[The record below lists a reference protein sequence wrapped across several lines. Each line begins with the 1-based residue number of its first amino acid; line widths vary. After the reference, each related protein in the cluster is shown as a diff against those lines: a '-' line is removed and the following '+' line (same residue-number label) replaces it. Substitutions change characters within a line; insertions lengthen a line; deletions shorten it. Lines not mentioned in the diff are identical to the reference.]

1 MLSPRRPGWTAPFTT
16 LTAVDSIAQLK
27 GLAVHQNQVG
37 DPDGFAVLVRSVNRP
52 FQLLPIV
59 QPEVPMLVLASR
71 DPLRMWYGLA
81 AGFCSAA
88 DPRLRHARWWGV
100 PGAR

>member
-71 DPLRMWYGLA
+71 DPLRMWYGLSPGIGPEANPSVRA
-81 AGFCSAA
+81 AGWGGGSAA
-88 DPRLRHARWWGV
+88 G
-100 PGAR
+100 